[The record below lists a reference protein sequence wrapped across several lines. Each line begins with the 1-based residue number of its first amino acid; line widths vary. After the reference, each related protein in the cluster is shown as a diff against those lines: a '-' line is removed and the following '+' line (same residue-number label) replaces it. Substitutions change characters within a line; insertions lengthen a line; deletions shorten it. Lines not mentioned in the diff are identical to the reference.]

1 MNQAIHFPDRESW
14 DEERGAIVFPVLVQ
28 GMGLTCAIKP
38 DALQVRFGTGAAM
51 ALFSAHRWDLEE
63 EAEALIRQDEIDDQG
78 WIWLS

>member
-38 DALQVRFGTGAAM
+38 DALQDRFGTGTAM
-51 ALFSAHRWDLEE
+51 ALFSTHRWDLEE
-63 EAEALIRQDEIDDQG
+63 EAEELIRQDEFDDQG